1 MRGGDRHLGHGPQ
14 REGVEARRGR
24 AVVTEKLE
32 PKEVAAGRPATH
44 GGDAGF
50 LPQPRDAA
58 HEEAGAGRELR
69 RDGAD
74 VAIQVLKAMPDSSQ
88 KRAKPCDGADE
99 VVHVLPHSLK
109 VHESPKALVSIEV

>member
-1 MRGGDRHLGHGPQ
+1 MSDTPPALSRQALGPAAIVSALA
-14 REGVEARRGR
+14 RLEGWQLSG
-24 AVVTEKLE
+24 
-32 PKEVAAGRPATH
+32 
-44 GGDAGF
+44 
-50 LPQPRDAA
+50 
-58 HEEAGAGRELR
+58 
-69 RDGAD
+69 DGAD